1 MSDQN
6 NIYKRINNYNSNYYK
21 RSYQD
26 RPNFSLVSQPQ
37 TVPTIKYDQNGN
49 TKNLF
54 PKHNNIVDETSSS
67 VKLLSNNVEQGLSIK
82 EEPNVVYTKSYNR
95 YVQICS
101 NDRNTTTYPST
112 NFFKG
117 CFEKI
122 KNVVEIELISAIL
135 PNQGTILDEPFLI
148 IEIDELPSNIEFSC
162 KNIQKAFALLPMKKP
177 NKDTASFIIPEL
189 GQNYKTSMKF
199 KTPLASIQSFTVSI
213 KDLSGNLFNFGADTV
228 PPTKSLQTT
237 FMFKITALESDMS
250 PINVRAIF

>member
-54 PKHNNIVDETSSS
+54 PKHNNVVDETSSS
-67 VKLLSNNVEQGLSIK
+67 VKLLSNNIEQGLSIK

-101 NDRNTTTYPST
+101 NDRNTTTYQST

-122 KNVVEIELISAIL
+122 KNIVEI
-135 PNQGTILDEPFLI
+135 
-148 IEIDELPSNIEFSC
+148 
-162 KNIQKAFALLPMKKP
+162 
-177 NKDTASFIIPEL
+177 
-189 GQNYKTSMKF
+189 
-199 KTPLASIQSFTVSI
+199 
-213 KDLSGNLFNFGADTV
+213 
-228 PPTKSLQTT
+228 
-237 FMFKITALESDMS
+237 
-250 PINVRAIF
+250 